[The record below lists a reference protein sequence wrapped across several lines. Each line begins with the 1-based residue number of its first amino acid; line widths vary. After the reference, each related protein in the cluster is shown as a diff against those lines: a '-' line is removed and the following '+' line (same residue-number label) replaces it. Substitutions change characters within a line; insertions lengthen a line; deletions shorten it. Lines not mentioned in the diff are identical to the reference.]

1 MEQLAT
7 VIDPSS
13 SDHVITGLHD
23 PCIVTDPDHV
33 SSNDVTTT
41 ADHVSSNDVTIT
53 TTADHVSS
61 DYVII
66 TTTADHVSSDDVM
79 ITPTADKQSFVVET
93 VNQPAP
99 PPVADDT
106 SCTLCAID
114 DNSTATDNDEPSA
127 TPTRGCGVIQDIPIS
142 GSGPLEQPLS
152 DRMQYLTESCSY
164 DNTNDSLILATP
176 ESQPVMEDG
185 QHDVTNTTCLNED
198 PLVVTDNDHQTHAS
212 EGNSLQDD
220 VINDNI
226 PNASLIRKELHVRL
240 RKLIAG
246 DQFHEHVSALN
257 HMVKSI
263 TENYL
268 DSKDYELFASVVLD
282 TLDYYKVVSDSK
294 S

>member
-13 SDHVITGLHD
+13 SDHVITSFHD

-33 SSNDVTTT
+33 SI
-41 ADHVSSNDVTIT
+41 NDVTIT

-61 DYVII
+61 DDVII
-66 TTTADHVSSDDVM
+66 TTTADHVSSDDVI
-79 ITPTADKQSFVVET
+79 ITTTADKQSSVVET

-99 PPVADDT
+99 PPIADDT
-106 SCTLCAID
+106 SCAID
-114 DNSTATDNDEPSA
+114 DNSTATGNDEPSA
-127 TPTRGCGVIQDIPIS
+127 TPTRGCGVIQDIPVS

-185 QHDVTNTTCLNED
+185 QHNVTNTTCLNED
-198 PLVVTDNDHQTHAS
+198 PLVVTDNDHQTHAN

-220 VINDNI
+220 VINNSI
-226 PNASLIRKELHVRL
+226 PNVSLIRKELHVRL
-240 RKLIAG
+240 QKLIAG
-246 DQFHEHVSALN
+246 DQFREHLSALN
-257 HMVKSI
+257 HMRKSI
-263 TENYL
+263 KENYL
-268 DSKDYELFASVVLD
+268 DSKDYELFTSVVLD
-282 TLDYYKVVSDSK
+282 TLDYYKVVGDSK